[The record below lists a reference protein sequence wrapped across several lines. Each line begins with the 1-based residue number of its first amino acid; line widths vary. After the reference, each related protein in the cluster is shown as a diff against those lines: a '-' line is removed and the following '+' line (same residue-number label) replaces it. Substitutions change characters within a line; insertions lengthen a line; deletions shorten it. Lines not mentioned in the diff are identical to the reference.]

1 MTSLSH
7 EIFLLDPKPEKTGD
21 GAGNRAISGSF
32 SGLKD
37 GLGATALVPSY
48 CYTFENALDTGPK
61 HVILCLPS
69 VSILL
74 VAFVSFKCI

>member
-7 EIFLLDPKPEKTGD
+7 EIFLLDPKPEKTRE
-21 GAGNRAISGSF
+21 GAGNIAISGSF

-48 CYTFENALDTGPK
+48 CYNFENA
-61 HVILCLPS
+61 S
-69 VSILL
+69 SIPVPNMLSCVYL
-74 VAFVSFKCI
+74 VLVYFW